1 MDGLE
6 FQNAQVDKSSPFIQF
21 AQKPPAL
28 RTSMSMSTSSSSDYA
43 TSTWSTALPRLFN
56 DTNRDTPS
64 TASQNSGA
72 PSLASFGQN
81 PFAKSAAAP
90 RQGSPLRQQSF
101 PRPFE
106 RSVFSPSIS
115 RQYTAPALR
124 NPAFTTARPSTPAFM
139 TPQKDH
145 HEDSIMTETPIDDSP
160 AMTDASCPADTSA
173 DTPDFDDSHLFDG
186 MTISTPDNGISRTL
200 FSPLFSEKKSGKGEL
215 PRQDWFQRGK
225 VRKRVRMERDRD
237 IGSTRSR
244 LPDGRDEDDS
254 EDDDEPTGRRN
265 RRKQNMGWLH
275 NILTSISS
283 NPNAPMIISWYLQV
297 LFNAACGGV
306 VLWMAWG
313 IISTIRGEVLYSSEK
328 ARAQL
333 MEEMGAC
340 SRRYTENRC
349 SPIQDR
355 LPALEG
361 MCNEWET
368 CMSQDPNMVA
378 GVKASAGHLADI
390 LNEFFSRLSWKA
402 TVTLSS
408 FSIIAMFACNIAF
421 TKFRHNY
428 REHNLGQRNPGPQYQ
443 SLGPM
448 GFPMSPDKSQAYI
461 FAPIGHTPK
470 HIRRAFMQD
479 DTESEASPDARFLP
493 PPVTPSRTRS
503 PIKSER
509 SRSPTKIKL
518 ERSPS
523 KGERSRSPSKRS
535 TAKRIEW
542 ENSGRG

>member
-6 FQNAQVDKSSPFIQF
+6 FQNARVDKSSPFYQF
-21 AQKPPAL
+21 AQRPPAI
-28 RTSMSMSTSSSSDYA
+28 RMSTSLSISSDHA
-43 TSTWSTALPRLFN
+43 TSSQSSTPTQASY
-56 DTNRDTPS
+56 TNRDTPIK
-64 TASQNSGA
+64 ASHNSAA
-72 PSLASFGQN
+72 PAFASFGEN
-81 PFAKSAAAP
+81 PFSKLSAPSAP
-90 RQGSPLRQQSF
+90 KNGSPLRQQSF
-101 PRPFE
+101 PRPPE

-115 RQYTAPALR
+115 RQYTAPQLR
-124 NPAFTTARPSTPAFM
+124 NPAFTTARPSTPAFT
-139 TPQKDH
+139 TPQKDRF
-145 HEDSIMTETPIDDSP
+145 EDSVMSETPIDDSP
-160 AMTDASCPADTSA
+160 AMTDASGPA
-173 DTPDFDDSHLFDG
+173 DTPDFDDSALLDV
-186 MTISTPDNGISRTL
+186 MNISTPDHRVSRN
-200 FSPLFSEKKSGKGEL
+200 LFSEKKAGKGEL
-215 PRQDWFQRGK
+215 PRQDWFQRDK
-225 VRKRVRMERDRD
+225 VRKRVRMERDKD
-237 IGSTRSR
+237 VGSTRSR
-244 LPDGRDEDDS
+244 LPGGRDEDDS
-254 EDDDEPTGRRN
+254 SDDDEPTGRRN
-265 RRKQNMGWLH
+265 RRKRDMGWLH
-275 NILTSISS
+275 HILTSISS

-313 IISTIRGEVLYSSEK
+313 IISAIRGEVLYSSEK

-333 MEEMGAC
+333 LEEMSAC
-340 SRRYTENRC
+340 SRRYIENKC
-349 SPIQDR
+349 APIQDR

-368 CMSQDPNMVA
+368 CMSQDSNVVA

-421 TKFRHNY
+421 SKFRHNY
-428 REHNLGQRNPGPQYQ
+428 REQSLHQTNPGAQYQ

-470 HIRRAFMQD
+470 HIRRAFLQD

-493 PPVTPSRTRS
+493 PPVTPSRRS
-503 PIKSER
+503 PSKGDR
-509 SRSPTKIKL
+509 SSPLKVD
-518 ERSPS
+518 RSPS

-535 TAKRIEW
+535 AARRIEW
-542 ENSGRG
+542 NDR

>member
-6 FQNAQVDKSSPFIQF
+6 FQNVQVDKSSPFIQF
-21 AQKPPAL
+21 VQKPPAL
-28 RTSMSMSTSSSSDYA
+28 RTSTSKSTASDHATSSSSPK
-43 TSTWSTALPRLFN
+43 PRSISCT
-56 DTNRDTPS
+56 DKDTPL
-64 TASQNSGA
+64 TASNNSAAPAFAPFGA
-72 PSLASFGQN
+72 N
-81 PFAKSAAAP
+81 PFGKPSAP
-90 RQGSPLRQQSF
+90 KNGSPLRQQSF
-101 PRPFE
+101 PRPPE
-106 RSVFSPSIS
+106 RNFFSPSLA
-115 RQYTAPALR
+115 RQYTAPPLR
-124 NPAFTTARPSTPAFM
+124 NPAFTTARPSTPAFT
-139 TPQKDH
+139 TPQKDRF
-145 HEDSIMTETPIDDSP
+145 EDSVMSETPIDDSP
-160 AMTDASCPADTSA
+160 AMTDASGPA
-173 DTPDFDDSHLFDG
+173 DTPDFDDSAMLDG
-186 MTISTPDNGISRTL
+186 MTISTPDHQVRRN
-200 FSPLFSEKKSGKGEL
+200 LFSEKKSGKGEL
-215 PRQDWFQRGK
+215 PRQDWFQRDK

-254 EDDDEPTGRRN
+254 DYDDEPSGRRS
-265 RRKQNMGWLH
+265 RRKKDLGWLH
-275 NILTSISS
+275 HILTSISS

-313 IISTIRGEVLYSSEK
+313 IISAIRGEVLYSSEK

-333 MEEMGAC
+333 MEEMNAC
-340 SRRYTENRC
+340 SRRYIENKC

-368 CMSQDPNMVA
+368 CMSQDSNVVA

-421 TKFRHNY
+421 SKFRHNY
-428 REHNLGQRNPGPQYQ
+428 REHSLNQPNPGSQYQ
-443 SLGPM
+443 TLGPM

-470 HIRRAFMQD
+470 HIRRAFLQD
-479 DTESEASPDARFLP
+479 DTESEASPDARYLP
-493 PPVTPSRTRS
+493 PPITPSRRS
-503 PIKSER
+503 PIKLER
-509 SRSPTKIKL
+509 SPSKTD
-518 ERSPS
+518 RSPS

-535 TAKRIEW
+535 TAKRIAWGKED
-542 ENSGRG
+542 

>member
-6 FQNAQVDKSSPFIQF
+6 FQNVQVDKSSPFFQF
-21 AQKPPAL
+21 AQRPPAP
-28 RTSMSMSTSSSSDYA
+28 RTFTSHSLSSDHATTSSLPA
-43 TSTWSTALPRLFN
+43 PGHTSCTDK
-56 DTNRDTPS
+56 DTRP
-64 TASQNSGA
+64 TASHNSAAPSFANFGANPFTQNGA
-72 PSLASFGQN
+72 PKN
-81 PFAKSAAAP
+81 
-90 RQGSPLRQQSF
+90 GSPLRQQSF
-101 PRPFE
+101 PRPPE
-106 RSVFSPSIS
+106 RNFFSPSIS
-115 RQYTAPALR
+115 RQYTAPPLR
-124 NPAFTTARPSTPAFM
+124 NPAFTTARPSTPAFT
-139 TPQKDH
+139 TPQKDRF
-145 HEDSIMTETPIDDSP
+145 EDSVMSETPIDDSP
-160 AMTDASCPADTSA
+160 AMTDASGPAETPVH
-173 DTPDFDDSHLFDG
+173 TPDFDDSALLDG
-186 MTISTPDNGISRTL
+186 MNISTPDFGVRRN
-200 FSPLFSEKKSGKGEL
+200 LFSEKKSGKGEL
-215 PRQDWFQRGK
+215 PRQDWFQRDK
-225 VRKRVRMERDRD
+225 VRKRVRMERDKD
-237 IGSTRSR
+237 VGSTRSR
-244 LPDGRDEDDS
+244 LPGGRDENDS
-254 EDDDEPTGRRN
+254 TDDDEPNGRRN
-265 RRKQNMGWLH
+265 RRKRDMGWLH
-275 NILTSISS
+275 HILTSISS

-313 IISTIRGEVLYSSEK
+313 IISAIRGEVLYSSEK

-333 MEEMGAC
+333 LEEMTAC
-340 SRRYTENRC
+340 SRRYVENKC

-368 CMSQDPNMVA
+368 CMSQDSNVVA

-421 TKFRHNY
+421 SKFRHNY
-428 REHNLGQRNPGPQYQ
+428 REQSLHQPNPGQQYQ

-470 HIRRAFMQD
+470 HIRRAFLQD

-493 PPVTPSRTRS
+493 PPITPSRRSPSKGDRSS
-503 PIKSER
+503 PIK
-509 SRSPTKIKL
+509 ID
-518 ERSPS
+518 RSPS

-535 TAKRIEW
+535 AARRIEW
-542 ENSGRG
+542 GDR

>member
-6 FQNAQVDKSSPFIQF
+6 FQNAKVDESSPFIRF
-21 AQKPPAL
+21 AQQPPA
-28 RTSMSMSTSSSSDYA
+28 
-43 TSTWSTALPRLFN
+43 P
-56 DTNRDTPS
+56 P
-64 TASQNSGA
+64 SQNSA
-72 PSLASFGQN
+72 PQRFASFGDN
-81 PFAKSAAAP
+81 PFKPQNAAP
-90 RQGSPLRQQSF
+90 KIASPLRQQSF
-101 PRPFE
+101 PRPPDK
-106 RSVFSPSIS
+106 SVFSPSIT
-115 RQYTAPALR
+115 RQYTAPPLR
-124 NPAFTTARPSTPAFM
+124 NPAFTSVRPSTPAFM
-139 TPQKDH
+139 TPQKDRF
-145 HEDSIMTETPIDDSP
+145 EDSVMSETPVDDSP
-160 AMTDASCPADTSA
+160 AMTDASGPADTSA
-173 DTPDFDDSHLFDG
+173 DTPDFDNSGLLDG
-186 MTISTPDNGISRTL
+186 MTISTPDHRISRT
-200 FSPLFSEKKSGKGEL
+200 LFSEKKSGKGEL
-215 PRQDWFQRGK
+215 PHLKQDWFQRGK
-225 VRKRVRMERDRD
+225 VRKRVRMDRDKD

-254 EDDDEPTGRRN
+254 DDEGDDEPTGRRN
-265 RRKQNMGWLH
+265 RRKRDMGWLH
-275 NILTSISS
+275 HILTSISS

-313 IISTIRGEVLYSSEK
+313 IISAIRGEVLYSSEK

-333 MEEMGAC
+333 IEEMNAC
-340 SRRYTENRC
+340 SRRYIENKC

-368 CMSQDPNMVA
+368 CMSQDSNTVA

-421 TKFRHNY
+421 SKFRHNY
-428 REHNLGQRNPGPQYQ
+428 REQTLHQGNPGSQYQ

-448 GFPMSPDKSQAYI
+448 GFPMSPDKNQAYI

-470 HIRRAFMQD
+470 HIRRAFLQD

-493 PPVTPSRTRS
+493 PPATPSRIRS
-503 PIKSER
+503 PAKSER
-509 SRSPTKIKL
+509 SRSPTKMKL
-518 ERSPS
+518 ERSAS
-523 KGERSRSPSKRS
+523 KGERSRSPSKRNTS
-535 TAKRIEW
+535 ERLEW
-542 ENSGRG
+542 QQ

>member
-1 MDGLE
+1 MNRRGGEGPMDGLE
-6 FQNAQVDKSSPFIQF
+6 FQNVKVDESSPFIRF
-21 AQKPPAL
+21 AQQPPAI
-28 RTSMSMSTSSSSDYA
+28 
-43 TSTWSTALPRLFN
+43 P
-56 DTNRDTPS
+56 
-64 TASQNSGA
+64 SQNA
-72 PSLASFGQN
+72 AAQPFASFGIN
-81 PFAKSAAAP
+81 PFSKPQNSAP
-90 RQGSPLRQQSF
+90 KNGSPLRQQSF
-101 PRPFE
+101 PRPPE
-106 RSVFSPSIS
+106 RSLFSPSLT
-115 RQYTAPALR
+115 RQYTAPPLR
-124 NPAFTTARPSTPAFM
+124 NPAFTSARPSTPAFM

-145 HEDSIMTETPIDDSP
+145 FEDSVMSETPADDSP
-160 AMTDASCPADTSA
+160 AMTDASGPADTSA
-173 DTPDFDDSHLFDG
+173 DTPDFDNSGFLDNMH
-186 MTISTPDNGISRTL
+186 ISTPDTRTSRI
-200 FSPLFSEKKSGKGEL
+200 LFSEKKSGKGEFPNL
-215 PRQDWFQRGK
+215 RQGDWFQRTK
-225 VRKRVRMERDRD
+225 VRKRVRMDRD
-237 IGSTRSR
+237 KDVGSTRSR

-254 EDDDEPTGRRN
+254 DDDDDDDAKPAGRRN
-265 RRKQNMGWLH
+265 RRKRDMGWLH
-275 NILTSISS
+275 HILTSISS

-313 IISTIRGEVLYSSEK
+313 IISAIRGEVLYSSEK

-333 MEEMGAC
+333 MEEMSAC
-340 SRRYTENRC
+340 SRRYIENKC

-368 CMSQDPNMVA
+368 CMSQDSNVVA

-408 FSIIAMFACNIAF
+408 FSIIAMLVCNVAF
-421 TKFRHNY
+421 SKFRHNY
-428 REHNLGQRNPGPQYQ
+428 EQTLHQGNSGPQYHGP
-443 SLGPM
+443 GPM

-470 HIRRAFMQD
+470 HIRRAFLQD
-479 DTESEASPDARFLP
+479 DTESEASPDARYLP

-535 TAKRIEW
+535 PSKRLEW
-542 ENSGRG
+542 Q

>member
-1 MDGLE
+1 M
-6 FQNAQVDKSSPFIQF
+6 VK
-21 AQKPPAL
+21 
-28 RTSMSMSTSSSSDYA
+28 
-43 TSTWSTALPRLFN
+43 
-56 DTNRDTPS
+56 
-64 TASQNSGA
+64 
-72 PSLASFGQN
+72 
-81 PFAKSAAAP
+81 
-90 RQGSPLRQQSF
+90 
-101 PRPFE
+101 
-106 RSVFSPSIS
+106 
-115 RQYTAPALR
+115 QYTAPALR

-139 TPQKDH
+139 TPQKER

-173 DTPDFDDSHLFDG
+173 DTPDFDDSALLDR
-186 MTISTPDNGISRTL
+186 MIISTPDHGISRT
-200 FSPLFSEKKSGKGEL
+200 LFSEKKSGKGEL

-237 IGSTRSR
+237 VGSTRSR

-254 EDDDEPTGRRN
+254 DDDDEPTGRRN
-265 RRKQNMGWLH
+265 RRNKNSGWLH

-306 VLWMAWG
+306 LLWMTWG
-313 IISTIRGEVLYSSEK
+313 VISTIRGEVLYSSEK

-333 MEEMGAC
+333 MEEMSAC

-408 FSIIAMFACNIAF
+408 FSIIAMIACNFAF

-428 REHNLGQRNPGPQYQ
+428 REHNLGQGNPGPQYQ

-470 HIRRAFMQD
+470 HIRRAFLQD

-542 ENSGRG
+542 

>member
-1 MDGLE
+1 MNRRGAEGPMDGLE
-6 FQNAQVDKSSPFIQF
+6 FQNVQVDKSSPFFQF
-21 AQKPPAL
+21 AQQPPAL
-28 RTSMSMSTSSSSDYA
+28 
-43 TSTWSTALPRLFN
+43 P
-56 DTNRDTPS
+56 
-64 TASQNSGA
+64 SQNSAAPSFATFGA
-72 PSLASFGQN
+72 PN
-81 PFAKSAAAP
+81 PFKTGAP
-90 RQGSPLRQQSF
+90 KNGSPLRQQSF
-101 PRPFE
+101 PRPPE
-106 RSVFSPSIS
+106 RSMFSPSLS
-115 RQYTAPALR
+115 RQYTAPPLR
-124 NPAFTTARPSTPAFM
+124 NPAFTTARPSTPAFT
-139 TPQKDH
+139 TPQKDRF
-145 HEDSIMTETPIDDSP
+145 EDSVMSETPIDDSP
-160 AMTDASCPADTSA
+160 AMTDASGPA
-173 DTPDFDDSHLFDG
+173 DTPDFDDSAFLDP
-186 MTISTPDNGISRTL
+186 MSLSTPDHLVRRN
-200 FSPLFSEKKSGKGEL
+200 LFSEKKSGKGEL
-215 PRQDWFQRGK
+215 PRQDWFQRDK
-225 VRKRVRMERDRD
+225 VRKRVRMERDKD

-254 EDDDEPTGRRN
+254 DDDDDEPTGRRS
-265 RRKQNMGWLH
+265 RRKRDLGWLH
-275 NILTSISS
+275 HILTSISS

-313 IISTIRGEVLYSSEK
+313 IISAIRGEVLYSSEK

-333 MEEMGAC
+333 LEEMNAC
-340 SRRYTENRC
+340 SRRYIENKC

-368 CMSQDPNMVA
+368 CMSQDSNVVA

-421 TKFRHNY
+421 SKFRHNY
-428 REHNLGQRNPGPQYQ
+428 REHSLTQPNPGAQYQ

-470 HIRRAFMQD
+470 HIRRAFLQD

-493 PPVTPSRTRS
+493 PPVTPSRRSPSKGDRSS
-503 PIKSER
+503 PIKVD
-509 SRSPTKIKL
+509 
-518 ERSPS
+518 RSPS
-523 KGERSRSPSKRS
+523 KGERSRSPSKRN
-535 TAKRIEW
+535 TTRRIEW
-542 ENSGRG
+542 NGK

>member
-6 FQNAQVDKSSPFIQF
+6 FQNAQVDKSSPFFQF
-21 AQKPPAL
+21 SQKPPSL
-28 RTSMSMSTSSSSDYA
+28 RTSTSTFISSDHATSSSSLGSGR
-43 TSTWSTALPRLFN
+43 TSHT
-56 DTNRDTPS
+56 DTNMPP
-64 TASQNSGA
+64 TASHNSAGPSFAGFGGTNPFKTGA
-72 PSLASFGQN
+72 PKN
-81 PFAKSAAAP
+81 
-90 RQGSPLRQQSF
+90 GSPLRQQSF
-101 PRPFE
+101 PRPPE
-106 RSVFSPSIS
+106 RNMFSPSLT
-115 RQYTAPALR
+115 RQYTAPPLR
-124 NPAFTTARPSTPAFM
+124 NPAFTTARPSTPAFT
-139 TPQKDH
+139 TPQKDRF
-145 HEDSIMTETPIDDSP
+145 EDSVMSETPNDDSP
-160 AMTDASCPADTSA
+160 AMTDVSGPADTSA
-173 DTPDFDDSHLFDG
+173 DTPDFDDSALLDR
-186 MTISTPDNGISRTL
+186 MTISTPDLSIRRN
-200 FSPLFSEKKSGKGEL
+200 LFSEKKSGKGEM
-215 PRQDWFQRGK
+215 PRQDWYSRDK

-237 IGSTRSR
+237 VGSTRSR
-244 LPDGRDEDDS
+244 LPGGRDEDDS
-254 EDDDEPTGRRN
+254 SDDGEQPTGRRS
-265 RRKQNMGWLH
+265 RRKRDLGWLH
-275 NILTSISS
+275 HILTSISS

-313 IISTIRGEVLYSSEK
+313 IISAIRGEVLYSSEK

-333 MEEMGAC
+333 MEEMNAC
-340 SRRYTENRC
+340 SRRYIENKC

-368 CMSQDPNMVA
+368 CMSQDSNVVA

-421 TKFRHNY
+421 SKFRHNY
-428 REHNLGQRNPGPQYQ
+428 REHSLDQSNSGPQYQ

-470 HIRRAFMQD
+470 HIRRAFLQD

-493 PPVTPSRTRS
+493 PPATPSRRS
-503 PIKSER
+503 PSKGDR
-509 SRSPTKIKL
+509 SSPIKL

-523 KGERSRSPSKRS
+523 KGERSRSPTKRS
-535 TAKRIEW
+535 TARRIEW
-542 ENSGRG
+542 